1 MGADDLGRSRP
12 PRQTAAKILHEIFER
27 SAYTAISI
35 DRELRRRTDF
45 NQTQRNLITELVNGT
60 VRMSKHLDWVLNLFL
75 KKPID
80 QQNAWLRVALRLGA
94 YQLLFMDRIP
104 AKIAVDSAV
113 GMVKERLGPSLAGV
127 CNGVLRELE
136 RNRGD
141 LPWDRDE
148 NERQSLTAIYYS
160 QPEWIVQILSE
171 ELEPLEQIDALQY
184 YNQRPGLSLRCNRL
198 RLSPQELLE
207 RLADEDVVARAS
219 AWLPEAIQLERIPTG
234 IEQLPSYKSGYY
246 YIQSESTMLAAPILD
261 PGPGETVLDFCCGVG
276 GKSSQF
282 AEWMGDQGHILAL
295 DLYPHKIRLLEENLA
310 RLGLTSVNPQVCD
323 LLQDELSLMP
333 VERIFID
340 APCSGLG
347 VLNRRADLRWRMQP
361 DELHRL
367 YEIQYNLLKRAAILL
382 KPGGSLVYATCTI
395 NHRENQQ
402 QIDRFL
408 SEHLDYQAQG
418 FSRELAGL
426 SLRESDRAGC
436 ERGSLTIVPG
446 VYNSDGMFYAKLQ
459 RIEAA

>member
-27 SAYTAISI
+27 NAYTAISI

-45 NQTQRNLITELVNGT
+45 DQTQRNLITELVNGT

-171 ELEPLEQIDALQY
+171 EI
-184 YNQRPGLSLRCNRL
+184 
-198 RLSPQELLE
+198 
-207 RLADEDVVARAS
+207 
-219 AWLPEAIQLERIPTG
+219 
-234 IEQLPSYKSGYY
+234 
-246 YIQSESTMLAAPILD
+246 LAACHVPHSREEILVELASKHEIAMD
-261 PGPGETVLDFCCGVG
+261 ASHFLLNQASVNAHLTWLSE
-276 GKSSQF
+276 K
-282 AEWMGDQGHILAL
+282 GDIEHFMEG
-295 DLYPHKIRLLEENLA
+295 YRLLWRQKVKQEN
-310 RLGLTSVNPQVCD
+310 
-323 LLQDELSLMP
+323 
-333 VERIFID
+333 
-340 APCSGLG
+340 
-347 VLNRRADLRWRMQP
+347 
-361 DELHRL
+361 
-367 YEIQYNLLKRAAILL
+367 
-382 KPGGSLVYATCTI
+382 
-395 NHRENQQ
+395 
-402 QIDRFL
+402 
-408 SEHLDYQAQG
+408 
-418 FSRELAGL
+418 
-426 SLRESDRAGC
+426 
-436 ERGSLTIVPG
+436 
-446 VYNSDGMFYAKLQ
+446 
-459 RIEAA
+459 